1 MARDPGARLCDP
13 ANSQAPPNLTEREH
27 RTLFLSAKNGFCLR
41 QLSRG
46 GKALFL
52 KPSHESSE
60 LSGSP
65 PQLLYIMEGKDS
77 VEVDDKSLV
86 DVGQP
91 GKGGA
96 GLSTFI
102 GVGGDKQT
110 KGNSNKKSPSTAGG
124 AVSNVTA
131 KAKTGAATAT
141 ATAAAAAPMQAEVSI
156 TVDIEHQARDD
167 TGEESSSDEA
177 APTTGG
183 AAAALPAKGAVVAS
197 KEGQRGGV
205 AGKDDAGARGS
216 ITLSKSDMD
225 SVAEEI
231 RRQASSESY
240 R

>member
-1 MARDPGARLCDP
+1 M
-13 ANSQAPPNLTEREH
+13 
-27 RTLFLSAKNGFCLR
+27 
-41 QLSRG
+41 
-46 GKALFL
+46 FL
-52 KPSHESSE
+52 KPSDLESSE

-65 PQLLYIMEGKDS
+65 LQLLYIMEGNDS

-91 GKGGA
+91 DKGGA
-96 GLSTFI
+96 GVSIF
-102 GVGGDKQT
+102 GVGRDTQT

-124 AVSNVTA
+124 AVSTVTA
-131 KAKTGAATAT
+131 EAKAGAAT

-156 TVDIEHQARDD
+156 TADIEHQDKDD

-177 APTTGG
+177 APTAGG
-183 AAAALPAKGAVVAS
+183 VAAALPAKGAVVSS

-205 AGKDDAGARGS
+205 AGKDDARARGS
-216 ITLSKSDMD
+216 ITLSKSAMD